1 MSTTTQGWLRPIVW
15 PVLVPTAL
23 VFGGEGA
30 AMVVLGL
37 SAIKGGAS
45 LSLAALVVAMVGIGQ
60 LTGSIPAGQ
69 LTARFGE
76 RRVLLVASLASAVV
90 WASAVAAH
98 APAALAAVGFVG
110 GAASAAFAVARQSY
124 TMDVVPFA
132 YRARAMSLLG
142 GASRVGLVL
151 GPLAGAALQ
160 VWFGLAGGFV
170 VASAAAVLAAVT
182 LLVAREPAVRRHG
195 GPARAASRGRD
206 GAREAEP
213 GTATSSAVGTEAAG
227 TEAAGTGAPR
237 TAAVTSGADALAAA
251 GLGPGGAPRQRPASV
266 RDVVRAHASVL
277 ATVGIGV
284 VIINLARSLRP
295 VLVPLALV
303 EAGADPHTTSLV
315 VAAAAGAE
323 LLLFYPA
330 GVVMDRYGR
339 RVVAVSCSGVMGV
352 GLILMGALGG
362 VDGLVG
368 IVAGAV
374 LLGIGSGIGSGVV
387 KTLGADAAPDHDRA
401 TFLGVWNVLGET
413 GGAAGPLGLSALTA
427 VLSLAGA
434 GVVLGVVA
442 LAGALGLTRW
452 LSPDREGPWRRTAGR
467 GAG

>member
-37 SAIKGGAS
+37 SAIEGGAS

-69 LTARFGE
+69 LTVRFGE

-98 APAALAAVGFVG
+98 APAVLAAVGFVG

-195 GPARAASRGRD
+195 GPAGAASGGG
-206 GAREAEP
+206 GAAGETET
-213 GTATSSAVGTEAAG
+213 GTATSSAVGA
-227 TEAAGTGAPR
+227 EAAGTGAPR
-237 TAAVTSGADALAAA
+237 TAAVTSGADALVAA
-251 GLGPGGAPRQRPASV
+251 GPGPGGAPWQRPASV

-303 EAGADPHTTSLV
+303 EGGADPHTTSLV

-330 GVVMDRYGR
+330 GIVMDRYGR

-352 GLILMGALGG
+352 GLILMGALGA

-387 KTLGADAAPDHDRA
+387 KTLGADAAPERDRA

-452 LSPDREGPWRRTAGR
+452 LSPDREGPWRRTGGRAAG
-467 GAG
+467 

>member
-1 MSTTTQGWLRPIVW
+1 MSSTTQGWLRPIVW

-37 SAIKGGAS
+37 SAIEGGAS
-45 LSLAALVVAMVGIGQ
+45 LSLAALVVATVGLGQ

-69 LTARFGE
+69 LTVRFGE
-76 RRVLLVASLASAVV
+76 RRVLVVASLVSTVV
-90 WASAVAAH
+90 WASAVAAGT
-98 APAALAAVGFVG
+98 PAALAVVGFSG
-110 GAASAAFAVARQSY
+110 GVASAAFAVARQSY
-124 TMDVVPFA
+124 TMDVVPVA

-142 GASRVGLVL
+142 GASRVGLVV

-170 VASAAAVLAAVT
+170 VASASALLAAVT
-182 LLVAREPAVRRHG
+182 VLVVREPEVRHVARRSVGGSPAG
-195 GPARAASRGRD
+195 
-206 GAREAEP
+206 
-213 GTATSSAVGTEAAG
+213 
-227 TEAAGTGAPR
+227 
-237 TAAVTSGADALAAA
+237 GADDVPA
-251 GLGPGGAPRQRPASV
+251 GPVRARPAGADGPGSSPAGSHPATARPASARSV
-266 RDVVRAHASVL
+266 IRAHASVL

-295 VLVPLALV
+295 VLVPLALS

-315 VAAAAGAE
+315 VAAAAAAE

-330 GVVMDRYGR
+330 GVTMDRYGR

-352 GLILMGALGG
+352 GLILMGALGA
-362 VDGLVG
+362 VDGLAG
-368 IVAGAV
+368 IVGGAV

-387 KTLGADAAPDHDRA
+387 KTLGADAAPVADRA

-413 GGAAGPLGLSALTA
+413 GGAAGPLALSGLTA

-452 LSPDREGPWRRTAGR
+452 LAPEREGPWQRVYRAEV
-467 GAG
+467 

>member
-1 MSTTTQGWLRPIVW
+1 MSGTTQGWLRPIVW

-37 SAIKGGAS
+37 SAIEGGAS
-45 LSLAALVVAMVGIGQ
+45 LSLAALVVATVGLGQ

-69 LTARFGE
+69 LTVRFGE
-76 RRVLLVASLASAVV
+76 RRVLVVASLVSTVV
-90 WASAVAAH
+90 WASAVAASS
-98 APAALAAVGFVG
+98 PAALAVVGFSG
-110 GAASAAFAVARQSY
+110 GVASAAFAVARQSW
-124 TMDVVPFA
+124 TMDVVPVA
-132 YRARAMSLLG
+132 ARARAMSLLG
-142 GASRVGLVL
+142 GASRVGLVV

-160 VWFGLAGGFV
+160 AWAGLDGGFM
-170 VASAAAVLAAVT
+170 VASAAALLAAVT
-182 LLVAREPAVRRHG
+182 VLVVREPEVRGLARGSSGESPAGGADHVPA
-195 GPARAASRGRD
+195 GPA
-206 GAREAEP
+206 
-213 GTATSSAVGTEAAG
+213 TV
-227 TEAAGTGAPR
+227 
-237 TAAVTSGADALAAA
+237 
-251 GLGPGGAPRQRPASV
+251 RPASV
-266 RDVVRAHASVL
+266 DRPADRPTASPAGSTDPASTRPAAARPASARSVIHAHASVL
-277 ATVGIGV
+277 ATAGIGV

-295 VLVPLALV
+295 VLVPLALS

-315 VAAAAGAE
+315 VAAAAAAE

-330 GVVMDRYGR
+330 GVTMDRYGR

-352 GLILMGALGG
+352 GLILMGALGA
-362 VDGLVG
+362 VDGLAG
-368 IVAGAV
+368 IVGGAV

-387 KTLGADAAPDHDRA
+387 KTLGADAAPVADRA

-413 GGAAGPLGLSALTA
+413 GGAAGPLALSGLTA

-452 LSPDREGPWRRTAGR
+452 LAPEREGPWRRGDRSSA
-467 GAG
+467 